1 MLLKGEY
8 MKAIALF
15 ALIACTAAVAGAAD
29 PVVQPTDA
37 SKLWELRPN
46 TMPPVETIV
55 ARPVEARLI
64 YGLYGWRGEYQTFR
78 DSIRKVGYRSYRM
91 SGILGDKT
99 MAMVVA
105 DDMEVMMTL
114 ASHLSTPE
122 GRKREDRS
130 HYKSDAAFIAAYVKY
145 VEDFLTRYG
154 PGGTFFADNPALPK
168 RPIMHVE
175 VLNEPNFHYVVPPRE
190 GVSREELVKERVAL
204 YAKLLPAAYKAIK
217 AKWPTVTVI
226 AFGTGGAARS
236 DVGFVTKVCKLNP
249 AIGASF
255 DVLSTH
261 PYSKPVPFEAFQFK
275 KWGGWSSVT
284 SLHEVRKAMAAAGA
298 KDKPVWYTELGWPIS
313 PADGGRFSPPQAK
326 GPFTPIQL
334 QAAYIVRSYAIALRL
349 GVGRVH
355 IMHATDTDRFNG
367 GVFTQ
372 KGVWRPAAYA
382 TQTMIKIMPHPKLL
396 GAIHDGADG
405 LYAYTFDP
413 DATDKDTT
421 PVLMA
426 WNVAGPKTIEL
437 PVPAGK
443 TAVAVDMLGH
453 RTPLKVADGK
463 VSVKIGPCP
472 VYIVVTN

>member
-1 MLLKGEY
+1 
-8 MKAIALF
+8 MKSLVVF
-15 ALIACTAAVAGAAD
+15 ALIAVSATVAGAAD

-55 ARPVEARLI
+55 ARPVEARPI
-64 YGLYGWRGEYQTFR
+64 YGLYGWRGEYQKFR

-91 SGILGDKT
+91 SGILDDKT

-114 ASHLSTPE
+114 ACHLSTPE
-122 GRKREDRS
+122 GRERKNRS
-130 HYKSDAAFIAAYVKY
+130 HFESDQAFIAWYVKY
-145 VEDFLTRYG
+145 VENFLTRYG
-154 PGGTFFADNPALPK
+154 PGGTFFADNPTLPK
-168 RPIMHVE
+168 RPIMYVE
-175 VLNEPNFHYVVPPRE
+175 ILNEPNFHYMVPQRE
-190 GVSREELVKERVAL
+190 GASREKLVEERVAL
-204 YAKLLPAAYKAIK
+204 YAKLLPAVYKAIK
-217 AKWPTVTVI
+217 AKWPTVTVVG
-226 AFGTGGAARS
+226 FGAGGAARA
-236 DVGFVTKVCKLNP
+236 DVGFITKVCKLNP
-249 AIGASF
+249 AIGASY
-255 DVLSTH
+255 DILSTH
-261 PYSKPVPFEAFQFK
+261 PYSRPVPFEAFQFK
-275 KWGGWSSVT
+275 KWGGWASIA
-284 SLHEVRKAMAAAGA
+284 SLHEIRKAMAAAGA
-298 KDKPVWYTELGWPIS
+298 TDKPIWYTELGWPIS
-313 PADGGRFSPPQAK
+313 LADGGRFSPQLAK
-326 GPFTPIQL
+326 RPFTPIQL
-334 QAAYIVRSYAIALRL
+334 QAAHIVRSYAISLRL

-382 TQTMIKIMPHPKLL
+382 TQTMISVMPHPRLL
-396 GAIHDGADG
+396 GAIHDGSDG

-413 DATDKDTT
+413 NATDKDTT

-443 TAVAVDMLGH
+443 AAAAVDMLGH
-453 RTPLKVADGK
+453 RTSLKVADGK
-463 VSVKIGPCP
+463 VSVTIGPCP